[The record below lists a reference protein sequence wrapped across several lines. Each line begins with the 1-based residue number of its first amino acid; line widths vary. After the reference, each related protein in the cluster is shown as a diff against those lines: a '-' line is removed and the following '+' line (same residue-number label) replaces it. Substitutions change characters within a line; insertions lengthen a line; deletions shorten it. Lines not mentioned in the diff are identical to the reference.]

1 MRKNLVTLYFVLFFS
16 VIAVAQHTDGLKSDI
31 SRYQDAIELFDKNQ
45 YQAAQMRFKSLMETT
60 NDQTIKGDC
69 AYYIAYSAVKMQQPN
84 ADRLME
90 DFVANYPTSLKRNG
104 AYLNV
109 ANYYFDSGSYANAR
123 SWYEKVDERS
133 LKGKELN
140 QYNFNTA
147 YSYFKA
153 KRYNEAKKYFNRVV
167 NTQEYGSEAT
177 YYLGFIAYEG
187 EDYIEAKELFEVVEG
202 ESQYAQEVSYYQA
215 DMSFK
220 TGDFQKALEFGL
232 EQFPTAN
239 RRDKSELAKII
250 GESYFNLG
258 QYNEAIPY
266 LKQYAGEN
274 GRWNNTDYYQLGYAY
289 YKQGEYQGAVNE
301 FNKIIDGKDA
311 IAQNAFYHLAE
322 SYLNLNQKQQALNAF
337 KNASEMS
344 FSAEIKE
351 DAWLNYAKLSYEIG
365 NSYQSVPSVLLSFIE
380 AYPNNSNNAMLQ
392 DLLIDSYVS
401 SKNYEEALKLLESN
415 TKFENKLAYQKVAFL
430 RGIEVYEQNQYNE
443 AIKYF
448 NKSLREPRNAEITA
462 RATYWKAE
470 ADYHLEKYADA
481 LIGFKQF
488 AQLPGARN
496 TQEYTNINYNL
507 GYTEYQ
513 LDHYPQA
520 ITYFTDFTKQS
531 GVPQTMLADAYLRL
545 GDSHFVTSK
554 YWPAMENYNEAID
567 RGVQAIAYAEFQK
580 SISYGFV
587 DRTPQK
593 IEGLN
598 NFIRDYPGTSLRADA
613 MYELGNTYVNLDEN
627 NRALAMYD
635 KLLNEAPRSRFVPMT
650 LLKKALLL
658 DNSNRTDEALNVF
671 KKVAKD
677 YPSTPEALQAVES
690 AKMIYIDRGQVD
702 NYAAWAKTL
711 DFVEV
716 KDAELD
722 HATFQTAEQPY
733 LESNAQLAEQRL
745 NEYLKR
751 FPRGI
756 HTLKAHFYLGQLYYA
771 DNNRDKALS
780 HYESVAEVT
789 NNEFTEPALARIS
802 EIYLYR
808 EDYKNAIEY
817 LEKLEAHASY
827 KENKIFAKTNS
838 MKAYYELKDYN
849 KAVAAA
855 TEVLAM
861 SEITDRVKSDAMLI
875 EARSAMETGN
885 EQKAKEAYQRV
896 AELATGRVAA
906 EALYYD
912 AYFKNKEGAYQT
924 SNEQV
929 QKLARDYSGYKEFG
943 AKGLVLMAKNFY
955 ALEDAY
961 QATYILTSIEEN
973 FQEFPEVVA
982 EAKTL
987 LQQIKDK
994 EAKTNASVNKGGN
1007 EE

>member
-1 MRKNLVTLYFVLFFS
+1 MRKNLVTLYFVLLFS
-16 VIAVAQHTDGLKSDI
+16 AIAFGQHTEGLNSDI
-31 SRYQDAIELFDKNQ
+31 SRYQDAVELFDNNQ
-45 YQAAQMRFKSLMETT
+45 YQAAQMRFKSLKETT
-60 NDQTIKGDC
+60 DNQTIEADC
-69 AYYIAYSAVKMQQPN
+69 AYYIAYSAVRLQQPN

-109 ANYYFDSGSYANAR
+109 ANYYFDSGNYGQAR
-123 SWYEKVDERS
+123 KWYDKVEERS
-133 LKGKELN
+133 LQGSELN
-140 QYNFNTA
+140 RYNFNSA

-153 KRYNEAKKYFNRVV
+153 ERYNEAKKHFSRVV
-167 NTQEYGSEAT
+167 NTKEYGSQAT

-187 EDYIEAKELFEVVEG
+187 EDYAEAKELFQVVES
-202 ESQYAQEVSYYQA
+202 ESEYAKEVSYYQA

-220 TGDFQKALEFGL
+220 SGEFQKALDFGL
-232 EQFPTAN
+232 EQYPAAN

-250 GESYFNLG
+250 GESYFNLE
-258 QYNEAIPY
+258 QYDEAIPY
-266 LKQYAGEN
+266 LKEYLGKN

-289 YKQGEYQGAVNE
+289 YKQGKYQDAINE
-301 FNKIIDGKDA
+301 FNRIIDGKDA
-311 IAQNAFYHLAE
+311 IAQNAYYHLAE
-322 SYLNLNQKQQALNAF
+322 SYLNLDQKQQALNAF
-337 KNASEMS
+337 KNASEMD
-344 FSAEIKE
+344 FSSEIKE

-380 AYPNNSNNAMLQ
+380 EYPNNNNNAMLQ

-401 SKNYEEALKLLESN
+401 SKNYEEALKLLETN
-415 TKFENKLAYQKVAFL
+415 KKFENKLAYQKVAFL
-430 RGIEVYEQNQYNE
+430 RGIEVFEQNQYNE
-443 AIKYF
+443 AISYF
-448 NKSLREPRNAEITA
+448 DKSLREPRDAAITA
-462 RATYWKAE
+462 RATFWKAE
-470 ADYHLEKYADA
+470 ADYQLEKYADA

-488 AQLPGARN
+488 AQLPGAKN
-496 TQEYTNINYNL
+496 TPEYANHTYNL

-513 LDHYPQA
+513 LDHYAQA

-531 GVPQTMLADAYLRL
+531 GAPKNMLSDAYLRL
-545 GDSHFVTSK
+545 GDSYFVTSK

-567 RGVQAIAYAEFQK
+567 RGVQSIAYAEFQK

-587 DRTPQK
+587 DRTNQK
-593 IEGLN
+593 VEGLLE
-598 NFIRDYPGTSLRADA
+598 FITKYSGSSLRADA
-613 MYELGNTYVNLDEN
+613 MYELGNTYVNLEEN

-671 KKVAKD
+671 KKVASD

-702 NYAAWAKTL
+702 NYATWAKTL

-722 HATFQTAEQPY
+722 HATFQTAEKPY
-733 LESNAQLAEQRL
+733 LESNHSLAEQRL
-745 NEYLKR
+745 KEYIKR
-751 FPRGI
+751 FPNGI
-756 HTLKAHFYLGQLYYA
+756 HALKANFYLGQLHYA
-771 DNNRDKALS
+771 ANDKDKALP
-780 HYESVAEVT
+780 HYESVAQVS

-802 EIYLYR
+802 EIYLSR
-808 EDYKNAIEY
+808 EDYKNAIAF
-817 LEKLEAHASY
+817 LEKLEANASHE
-827 KENKIFAKTNS
+827 ENKIFAKTNS

-861 SEITDRVKSDAMLI
+861 PSITDRVKSDAILI

-896 AELATGRVAA
+896 AGIATGKLAA

-912 AYFKNKEGAYQT
+912 AYFKNKEGAYKA

-943 AKGLVLMAKNFY
+943 ARGLVLMAKNFY

-982 EAKTL
+982 ESKAL

-994 EAKTNASVNKGGN
+994 EAKTNASVNKDGN
-1007 EE
+1007 E